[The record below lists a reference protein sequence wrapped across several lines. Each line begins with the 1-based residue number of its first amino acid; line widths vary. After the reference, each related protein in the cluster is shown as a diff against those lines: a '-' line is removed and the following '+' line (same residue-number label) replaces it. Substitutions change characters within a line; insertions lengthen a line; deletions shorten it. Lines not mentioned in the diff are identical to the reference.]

1 MKNLIAIFAFLS
13 MTIAVPKIVN
23 ADLPCVTGVL
33 TCSNGSQHY
42 VVVCDGIDIIY
53 FDHLLCGNKKD

>member
-1 MKNLIAIFAFLS
+1 MKKFIAIFAILS

-33 TCSNGSQHY
+33 TCPNGSQY
-42 VVVCDGIDIIY
+42 NVVVCDGIDIIF
-53 FDHLLCGNKKD
+53 FDYLLCGNPTD